1 MAYAC
6 SNCQLPGA
14 PGPTRAASLFAGVV
28 SEPGS
33 PGKLPIAAELEVI
46 MDKDLS
52 PIAAKAQKQ
61 QMSRDQ
67 NRRRSIIC
75 LLINSTSKRRHYSD
89 TMCTRNSCFMQYLC
103 LGTESVLN
111 YNYYGG

>member
-1 MAYAC
+1 ML
-6 SNCQLPGA
+6 Q
-14 PGPTRAASLFAGVV
+14 
-28 SEPGS
+28 
-33 PGKLPIAAELEVI
+33 LPIAAELEVI